1 MWIEL
6 SITAP
11 AVFQDA
17 LSNILFEE
25 GATGTEEER
34 LSSEDSVITLKAYF
48 PEKDFKSSVRNIRK
62 RLQSV
67 CKRGNKISKN
77 FKVTFQSIESMDWG
91 LEWKKHFKPVK
102 IGKTFIVL
110 PPWDKEWNKTN
121 KQWNKKKYHNSRIV
135 IIINPG
141 QGFGTGTHE
150 STKICL
156 KLIEEIVAMTKSAK
170 LKKFLDIGT
179 GSGILSI
186 AAAKSGFKSCKG
198 IDTDPEAVNNAEEN
212 IILNRLKNKISLH
225 VLSPLDLYGEYFD
238 AVAANMILSEHM
250 GLCSCY
256 KNIVKANGL
265 LAVSG
270 LVEGQEKELLSHP
283 EISNHFKRIKTK
295 SCGEWKGLILNRT
308 GTNNKSVTKKRT

>member
-25 GATGTEEER
+25 GASGTEEER
-34 LSSEDSVITLKAYF
+34 LSIEDSIITLKAYF

-67 CKRGNKISKN
+67 CKRGNKASK
-77 FKVTFQSIESMDWG
+77 KVKIAFQSIESMDWG
-91 LEWKKHFKPVK
+91 LEWKKHFKPVR
-102 IGKTFIVL
+102 IGKTFIIL
-110 PPWDKEWNKTN
+110 PPWNKKNKTNKEWNK
-121 KQWNKKKYHNSRIV
+121 KYHNRRIV

-156 KLIEEIVAMTKSAK
+156 KLIEEISAMTESAK

-198 IDTDPEAVNNAEEN
+198 IDIDPEAVNNAEEN
-212 IILNRLKNKISLH
+212 IILNRLKSKISLH
-225 VLSPLDLYGEYFD
+225 VLSPFDLGGEYFD
-238 AVAANMILSEHM
+238 AVAANMILSEHI
-250 GLCSCY
+250 GICSCY
-256 KNIVKANGL
+256 KNIVKTNGL

-283 EISNHFKRIKTK
+283 EISNHFKKIKTK
-295 SCGEWKGLILNRT
+295 SCGEWKGLLLKRT
-308 GTNNKSVTKKRT
+308 ETKNKNVTKKQT